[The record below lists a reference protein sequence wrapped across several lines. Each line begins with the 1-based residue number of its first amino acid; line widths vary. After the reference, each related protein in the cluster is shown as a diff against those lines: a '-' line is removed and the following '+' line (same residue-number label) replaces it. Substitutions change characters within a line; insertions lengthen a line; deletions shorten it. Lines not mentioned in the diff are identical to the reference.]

1 MIDRKE
7 IMGFSRDIR
16 LSANIVE
23 KDYVI
28 GWLLA
33 GISNHP
39 NLSKSWVFKG
49 GTCLKKCYFETY
61 RFSEDLDFTLINSDI
76 QNKDYLIKAFKNV
89 AHWIYDATGI
99 QIPEERIKIYPYKNP
114 RGKISIQCRIY
125 YRGPMQPGGDLPR
138 IKIDL
143 ADDEIVVYNPIN
155 RDVYHPY
162 SDKSLNGI
170 QIQSYC
176 YEELFAEKMRA
187 LTERLRPRDLYDIVH
202 LFQNISPN
210 HSKDMINKALLKK
223 CEYKDISKPTMNI
236 IKNKPERNELEIE
249 WVNMLGHQ
257 VPELPPF
264 EKFWEKLPDIF
275 NWLYQ

>member
-1 MIDRKE
+1 MD
-7 IMGFSRDIR
+7 FLRDIR

-33 GISNHP
+33 GISNHS

-49 GTCLKKCYFETY
+49 STCLKKCYFETY
-61 RFSEDLDFTLINSDI
+61 RFSEDLDFTVINSDP
-76 QNKDYLIKAFKNV
+76 QNKDNLIKAFKDV
-89 AHWIYDATGI
+89 AHWIYDAIGI
-99 QIPEERIKIYPYKNP
+99 QIPEERIRIYPYKNP
-114 RGKISIQCRIY
+114 RGKTSTQCRIY

-143 ADDEIVVYNPIN
+143 ADDEIVVFNPIN

-162 SDKSLNGI
+162 SDKPFNGI
-170 QIQSYC
+170 HIQAYC

-210 HSKDMINKALLKK
+210 QNKDMIIKALL
-223 CEYKDISKPTMNI
+223 
-236 IKNKPERNELEIE
+236 
-249 WVNMLGHQ
+249 
-257 VPELPPF
+257 
-264 EKFWEKLPDIF
+264 
-275 NWLYQ
+275 